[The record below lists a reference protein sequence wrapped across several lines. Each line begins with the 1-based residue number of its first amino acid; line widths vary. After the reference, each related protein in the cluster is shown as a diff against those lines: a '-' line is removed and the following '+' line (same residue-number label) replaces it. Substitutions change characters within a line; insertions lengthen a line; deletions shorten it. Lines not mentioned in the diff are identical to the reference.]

1 MIYWPKCLC
10 PESPSTGS
18 RLIPRA
24 SRPTEV
30 RGFPRAAVTQGT
42 FQKLLSL
49 ASRLQGALRGCKHAS
64 QPPSFHHGPSS
75 RPGCTSR
82 SSCRLQPP
90 LSSCGCVP
98 GKRPHLCGS
107 RTPPCWSPPL
117 LRSVLHPLSPHSP
130 LSANRVPDTL
140 RAGEQSPTQEG
151 PSGPPPEAGVR
162 VLYPVNG
169 RVTLGT
175 WEQKPGTC
183 LCAQTR
189 AINSNLQIS
198 SAKWW

>member
-1 MIYWPKCLC
+1 MSRISIHWEQTNPQSVPTYRGEGVSPGCCHTGDIPEASFPCL
-10 PESPSTGS
+10 E
-18 RLIPRA
+18 A
-24 SRPTEV
+24 
-30 RGFPRAAVTQGT
+30 
-42 FQKLLSL
+42 
-49 ASRLQGALRGCKHAS
+49 
-64 QPPSFHHGPSS
+64 
-75 RPGCTSR
+75 PGCTAGLQARQPAPLIPPRPLLTSR
-82 SSCRLQPP
+82 LHLKVKLPSPAPSVLMWLCPWKEASSLWLQDPP
-90 LSSCGCVP
+90 MLV
-98 GKRPHLCGS
+98 
-107 RTPPCWSPPL
+107 PPL